1 MVEIGDIERPAAT
14 VPAGTVLT
22 DKFLFLFLV
31 AAATIFPLLFVPLAA
46 PARGSGAS
54 MEDIFRLLLLAS
66 TMHVGLTAYFY
77 FDREYRAHALK
88 HSSYYIL
95 LPAAVIIASGL
106 LTWRFTENGTTYLL
120 LFYHA
125 WLLFHYG
132 RQNYGVLAFT
142 SIATQSGR
150 PLLCERLS
158 LHLAPLG
165 GIIGAHAV
173 FAPFA
178 KSVFAPY
185 VDVSFHLGIALTV
198 SAVALALF
206 AAVQHMIQGAPFW
219 RPFFIVLLSLFYVPT
234 FFFDNYFQSVMGYAI
249 AHALQ
254 YFVFMFFLA
263 AGTSN
268 KTPARSIIAPIIG
281 MLMVWGLIL
290 LMRERAIWGPLQ
302 PFIVGAATGL
312 IMWHFVLDAGFWK
325 LSKPWQRSRVQERYA
340 FLFDRT

>member
-1 MVEIGDIERPAAT
+1 MVEIGGIQKPTPT
-14 VPAGTVLT
+14 VSTGAVLT
-22 DKFLFLFLV
+22 DKYLFLSLV
-31 AAATIFPLLFVPLAA
+31 AAVTVFPLLFVPLAA
-46 PARGSGAS
+46 PARESGAS
-54 MEDIFRLLLLAS
+54 MDDIFRLLLLAS

-77 FDREYRAHALK
+77 LDREYRSHAMK
-88 HSSYYIL
+88 HSPFYIL
-95 LPAAVIIASGL
+95 LPIGVIIASGL
-106 LTWRFTENGTTYLL
+106 LTWRFAQHGTTYLL

-150 PLLCERLS
+150 PLLSERVS

-198 SAVALALF
+198 SAIALALF
-206 AAVQHMIQGAPFW
+206 AAVRHLIQGAPLW
-219 RPFFIVLLSLFYVPT
+219 RTFFIVLLSLFYVPT
-234 FFFDNYFQSVMGYAI
+234 FFFDNYFQAVMGYAI

-263 AGTSN
+263 AGASN
-268 KTPARSIIAPIIG
+268 KTPARSIIALLIG
-281 MLMVWGLIL
+281 MFMVWGLIL
-290 LMRERAIWGPLQ
+290 LMKERAIWGPLQ

-312 IMWHFVLDAGFWK
+312 IMWHFVMDAGFWK
-325 LSKPWQRSRVQERYA
+325 LSRPWQRSQVQKRYA